1 MDECLEFLENN
12 PNSEYYHQGTE
23 RIKLLSNILIVDESV
38 EEESFEPEFIKEF
51 NLLYATKKYEEAFLL
66 CLNSIGN
73 SKLSALAY
81 EKSSLVTP
89 FLLAKGI
96 IPMQKEIS
104 VDLIIELLLAN
115 GYKNFVLRDDGVL
128 NVVPSLHIRVE
139 NGCITLK
146 IAPILLVFVLL
157 YPLLPFT
164 LPFLI
169 TCLSRKK
176 KIFKAICESLLHHN
190 FK

>member
-12 PNSEYYHQGTE
+12 PNSEYYHQATE
-23 RIKLLSNILIVDESV
+23 RIKLLSNIVIVDESV
-38 EEESFEPEFIKEF
+38 EEESFEPDFIKEF

-146 IAPILLVFVLL
+146 IVPILLVFVLL

-176 KIFKAICESLLHHN
+176 KIFKAICESLLRPN

>member
-51 NLLYATKKYEEAFLL
+51 NLLYATKKYEEVFLL

-104 VDLIIELLLAN
+104 VDLVIELLLAN
-115 GYKNFVLRDDGVL
+115 G
-128 NVVPSLHIRVE
+128 
-139 NGCITLK
+139 
-146 IAPILLVFVLL
+146 
-157 YPLLPFT
+157 
-164 LPFLI
+164 
-169 TCLSRKK
+169 
-176 KIFKAICESLLHHN
+176 
-190 FK
+190 